1 MERLLSTIIGKIQN
15 NWWVACKVLPPK
27 EPLIMC
33 LVLICTIAPVCLGR
47 QTAQAAP
54 YTVAIAFDTSP
65 TSHGTEVRQ
74 AAVNFYRS
82 CSIGERVLLFVVRGS
97 DTQMVFA
104 CTKTADDREFADF
117 VAIVNGIKIDWLA
130 HAKLATA
137 LSGPVYQQVSQHCS
151 QNEHAIVVVITT
163 GNFSDSQA
171 RDICK
176 FGSNIKHNHKWS
188 LLTTGLVDETPRQI
202 FLTAT
207 AGELYWYNLTD
218 AVHSTM
224 VDKWLK
230 DIKYELTDK
239 PSQATNQPAPSS
251 TTVRQPEPNHPDI
264 SKLDGNEAN
273 TIIIVPNKMGNTTAQ
288 NPQSTADVIAQPSQE
303 KPTAQIVKNKPNS
316 VVAPL
321 PVVADTYSQKDRPN
335 TGITKYVQTEKSP
348 VVAATLTA
356 EPNTSLSKSLHAD
369 PNTKAPSPAKTPA
382 RATKDINVSH
392 SGPAGTPPKGNNFTR
407 STMPWKEFI
416 APLLAIAGGVIACII
431 LLIVWRSW
439 NRAKNWKRT
448 TKQRIDAFTNKPH
461 NILEILMAQVGA
473 ASYRLGNLR
482 RFRQVYVGNSAK
494 NAIRIERKGIIDRH
508 LKIYRQFSVLRVKNL
523 STKLVMVNGHQLEA
537 GKKMKLLFP
546 TEITACEGVVI
557 RLFVSKTDLIKT
569 TQLQEATDGT
579 RK

>member
-151 QNEHAIVVVITT
+151 QNGHAIVVVITT

-273 TIIIVPNKMGNTTAQ
+273 TIIIVPNKMGNTTVQ
-288 NPQSTADVIAQPSQE
+288 NPQSKAG
-303 KPTAQIVKNKPNS
+303 

-321 PVVADTYSQKDRPN
+321 PVVADTYFQKDRPN
-335 TGITKYVQTEKSP
+335 TGITKDVQTEKSP
-348 VVAATLTA
+348 AVAAPLTA
-356 EPNTSLSKSLHAD
+356 EPNTSLNKSLHAD
-369 PNTKAPSPAKTPA
+369 PHTKAPSAAKTPA

-392 SGPAGTPPKGNNFTR
+392 CGPAGTPPKGNNFTG
-407 STMPWKEFI
+407 SPMPWKEFI

-431 LLIVWRSW
+431 LLIAWRSW

-448 TKQRIDAFTNKPH
+448 AKQRIDAFTNKPH

-473 ASYRLGNLR
+473 ASYRLGNMQ
-482 RFRQVYVGNSAK
+482 RFRRIYVGNSAK
-494 NAIRIERKGIIDRH
+494 NAIRIEHKGIIDRH
-508 LKIYRQFSVLRVKNL
+508 LKIYRWFSSLLVRNL
-523 STKLVMVNGHQLEA
+523 STKSVMVNGHRLAA
-537 GKKMKLLFP
+537 GKKIKLLLP
-546 TEITACEGVVI
+546 AEITACEGVVI
-557 RLFVSKTDLIKT
+557 RLFVSKPDVNKT
-569 TQLQEATDGT
+569 AQLQEAADGT